1 MTKNEE
7 GFFQDAVVNMGNPG
21 NYSVP
26 AVRQNSGKALINQHP
41 QRLLKAFEYYGT
53 VFLEA
58 RLASGDRGMSRKD

>member
-7 GFFQDAVVNMGNPG
+7 GFFPDAVVNIGNPG

-26 AVRQNSGKALINQHP
+26 AVRQNSGKALIISTRKDN
-41 QRLLKAFEYYGT
+41 GT